1 MATCNEIHIIKDEAR
16 RMMKMTAVIQ
26 IVKENLRIVLIMT
39 IYICMM
45 VTIIMHRAW
54 TLLSLTQ

>member
-16 RMMKMTAVIQ
+16 WMMKMTASSNTDCER
-26 IVKENLRIVLIMT
+26 KFENCSDNDNLYL
-39 IYICMM
+39 YDG
-45 VTIIMHRAW
+45 HHNYASW

>member
-1 MATCNEIHIIKDEAR
+1 MVTRNEIRIIKDEAR

-26 IVKENLRIVLIMT
+26 IAKENLRIVLIMT

>member
-1 MATCNEIHIIKDEAR
+1 MATCNEIHIKDEAR
-16 RMMKMTAVIQ
+16 WMMKLTAVIQ

-45 VTIIMHRAW
+45 VTIIMHPGHYYH
-54 TLLSLTQ
+54 